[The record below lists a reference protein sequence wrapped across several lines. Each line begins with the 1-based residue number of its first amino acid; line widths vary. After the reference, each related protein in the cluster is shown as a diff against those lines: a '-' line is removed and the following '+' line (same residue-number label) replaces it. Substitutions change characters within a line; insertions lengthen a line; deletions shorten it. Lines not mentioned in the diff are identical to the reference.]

1 LTELSNT
8 NWVLAAQ
15 VPGLPRL
22 KAKRTI
28 EPTAEALL
36 AAIESYRER
45 AKQAGYS
52 VQRVIA
58 TYEASWS
65 GFWLAR
71 WLAQRSVETHV
82 M

>member
-1 LTELSNT
+1 
-8 NWVLAAQ
+8 

-45 AKQAGYS
+45 AKRAGHA

-58 TYEASWS
+58 ERVND
-65 GFWLAR
+65 F
-71 WLAQRSVETHV
+71 ETADISI
-82 M
+82 